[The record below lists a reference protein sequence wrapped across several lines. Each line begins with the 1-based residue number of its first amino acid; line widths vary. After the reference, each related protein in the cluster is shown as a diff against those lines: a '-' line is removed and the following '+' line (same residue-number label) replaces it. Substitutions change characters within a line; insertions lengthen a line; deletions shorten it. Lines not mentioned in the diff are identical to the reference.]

1 MPIIDNGGDDLPKGG
16 QPGNPPGGG
25 PGIGPNG
32 GPTAFGIGGI
42 GGVNGSPSGYG
53 FTPNVGWHRLGAAMR
68 MKKGGAVRGPG
79 SATSDSIPARLSAGE
94 FVVNAHAAAAP
105 GVKALLE
112 HLNAHRDAHF
122 AHANAHAERAH
133 ALAQTLVDHIG
144 KVGTGEG
151 ASRKIH
157 PAVQA
162 LVDHLCSGGPV
173 HMALGGSVGS
183 GWFQNPSLS
192 DFARNHGGATPAPP
206 AANPNA
212 PTGGFNPAD
221 PWGANANDQRGDM
234 NGDFNRIIGAAGK
247 AGYFDPN
254 GSPALMESLRQNAQ
268 GNADALTRQATLGA
282 DVAGM
287 DPAQAAATRLQA
299 NLANQGNVAGI
310 LSQGRLGELQNQQQF
325 AQGLFS
331 GNAQSNAYAQLQQW
345 LNNHQ
350 QQSNPMGQIV
360 GGLAQGVGAGV
371 GSGLGRLIHA

>member
-1 MPIIDNGGDDLPKGG
+1 MPIIDNGDDNLPKGG
-16 QPGNPPGGG
+16 QPGSPPGGG

-32 GPTAFGIGGI
+32 GPTAFGVGGL
-42 GGVNGSPSGYG
+42 GGPNGSPSGYG
-53 FTPNVGWHRLGAAMR
+53 FTPNVGWHRLGAAMS
-68 MKKGGAVRGPG
+68 MKRGGPVHGPG
-79 SATSDSIPARLSAGE
+79 TTTSDSVPAWLSAKE

-112 HLNAHRDAHF
+112 HLNANTA
-122 AHANAHAERAH
+122 AHAQATNANADRAH
-133 ALAQTLVDHIG
+133 ALAKTLVDHIG
-144 KVGTGEG
+144 KVSATGG
-151 ASRKIH
+151 KIH
-157 PAVQA
+157 PHVRA
-162 LVDHLCSGGPV
+162 LVEHLCAGGPV
-173 HMALGGSVGS
+173 QHLALGGSVN
-183 GWFQNPSLS
+183 GWFQHPSLGM
-192 DFARNHGGATPAPP
+192 GGFSGGNGGGGSQP
-206 AANPNA
+206 AAAPNA
-212 PTGGFNPAD
+212 PTGGFDSKD

-310 LSQGRLGELQNQQQF
+310 LSQGRLGELQNQQNF

-350 QQSNPMGQIV
+350 QQGNPMGQIV